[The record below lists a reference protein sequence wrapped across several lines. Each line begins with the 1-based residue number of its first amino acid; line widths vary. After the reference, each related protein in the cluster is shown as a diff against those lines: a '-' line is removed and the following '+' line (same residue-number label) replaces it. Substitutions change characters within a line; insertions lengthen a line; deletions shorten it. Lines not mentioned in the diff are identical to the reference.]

1 MVFEGLREG
10 FSRIDNLETHPFSLV
25 SVPYVRALDFRRKC
39 ANICTQLTR
48 QSHFDAL
55 IAVGAGVFPYSIFRQ
70 IRGLGQTPP
79 LLVYYAFDSMTME
92 YARTRLSTLSNDFA
106 TRLRMWAWY
115 SNLIA
120 SDRQS
125 CLTSDVTLASSM
137 DTTSH
142 LIADY
147 GASRDKIELLYAGI
161 PDDFATGAE
170 FADPDRPTFL
180 HVAGGI
186 RKGTEFFLEAM
197 KLLKE
202 RYSLT
207 ARAIITRAS
216 PSQISQIRKLPID
229 AEAYGWGPH
238 PSIKQLYS
246 SSTAL
251 VSPSLS
257 EGFCLP
263 VIEAGSFGKAAVV
276 SNVGS
281 LPELVIDGE
290 NGFVVSVTD
299 TAALAER
306 MYQLGSDK
314 RLRNYMG
321 GRARELSQ
329 RYKISNVTRVLI
341 DLLTRRIR

>member
-1 MVFEGLREG
+1 M
-10 FSRIDNLETHPFSLV
+10 
-25 SVPYVRALDFRRKC
+25 
-39 ANICTQLTR
+39 
-48 QSHFDAL
+48 
-55 IAVGAGVFPYSIFRQ
+55 
-70 IRGLGQTPP
+70 
-79 LLVYYAFDSMTME
+79 
-92 YARTRLSTLSNDFA
+92 
-106 TRLRMWAWY
+106 
-115 SNLIA
+115 
-120 SDRQS
+120 
-125 CLTSDVTLASSM
+125 SDVTLASSM

-147 GASRDKIELLYAGI
+147 GASRDKIQLLYAGI

-170 FADPDRPTFL
+170 IADPDIPTFL
-180 HVAGGI
+180 HVADGI

-202 RYSLT
+202 RYGLT

-216 PSQISQIRKLPID
+216 PSQISQIGKLPID

-290 NGFVVSVTD
+290 NGFVVSATD

-306 MYQLGSDK
+306 MFQLGSDK

-329 RYKISNVTRVLI
+329 RYKISNVTRMLI
-341 DLLTRRIR
+341 DLLKCRIH